1 MLLGSTNVPL
11 QVRDSVTLCL
21 ADPVTVLEGPLT
33 PFYNNL
39 SAMSSFS
46 FV

>member
-1 MLLGSTNVPL
+1 MLFGSTNVPL

-33 PFYNNL
+33 PFYTNL
-39 SAMSSFS
+39 SALSSFS